1 MGEWECS
8 LWYSSLKH
16 AQVGGFLRAL
26 GTESLEVECQK
37 TIHALLKFGPGQKY
51 QCHVCFMY
59 E

>member
-37 TIHALLKFGPGQKY
+37 TIRALLKFGPGQKY
-51 QCHVCFMY
+51 QCDR
-59 E
+59 